1 MTLTRSSAFRLGAR
15 LTLLTALL
23 GATARLALGQA
34 APQPGQPLTLGD
46 AARLAARQSAG
57 AQIAELRVAEA
68 EARVRQ
74 ARAALFPEVSGAVTD
89 GQRTFN
95 TASFGISLPGFP
107 SNGEVL
113 GPVRNVDLRARGAY
127 NIYDPARSRR
137 INAARVGVQASS
149 AEAAS
154 QSELAAQNAAGAYL
168 RVLRTEAQVVARTAD
183 SALAAELV
191 TIAQNQ
197 LQAGVGVG
205 LDVTRAQAQ
214 LANTRAQIL
223 AVRNDRDRARLE
235 LIRALDLPVDA
246 PIVLADSLGGLAV
259 DSAADAE
266 PAALERALRDRPDVR
281 AAEAQARAARAQ
293 ISAIRAE
300 RLPSLGIVAD
310 EGLNGLSY
318 SHLLNT
324 YSYGLQVSVPIFEGF
339 AREGRVEAQT
349 AVVSEA
355 EVRLRD
361 LRLQAQV
368 EVRAAVLDIASAREQ
383 TVAARER
390 LRLAEQELSQ
400 ARERFQAGVAGSAD
414 VITASLLLNQSRN
427 LIIDAQTG
435 FQLARLNLARA
446 EGSVTSLR

>member
-1 MTLTRSSAFRLGAR
+1 MTLNRSTACRLGAR

-34 APQPGQPLTLGD
+34 TTPPGQPLTLGD
-46 AARLAARQSAG
+46 AARLAAQQSAG
-57 AQIAELRVAEA
+57 SELASLRVAEA
-68 EARVRQ
+68 EARVRER
-74 ARAALFPEVSGAVTD
+74 RAALFPQIGGALTD

-95 TASFGISLPGFP
+95 TASFGFSLPGLNP
-107 SNGEVL
+107 NGEII
-113 GPVRNVDLRARGAY
+113 GPVRNVDVRARIAQT
-127 NIYDPARSRR
+127 IYDPAARSR
-137 INAARVGVQASS
+137 INAARVGVQASN
-149 AEAAS
+149 AEALS
-154 QSELAAQNAAGAYL
+154 QRELAASNAASAYL
-168 RVLRTEAQVVARTAD
+168 RLLRADAQVVARTAD
-183 SALAAELV
+183 SSLAAELV

-214 LANTRAQIL
+214 VANTRAQIL

-235 LIRALDLPVDA
+235 LLRALDLPVDA
-246 PIVLADSLGGLAV
+246 PLTLADSLGSLAV
-259 DSAADAE
+259 DSAALTE
-266 PAALERALRDRPDVR
+266 PAALERAYRERPDVK

-300 RLPSLGIVAD
+300 RLPALGVVAD

-318 SHLLNT
+318 THLLNT
-324 YSYGLQVSVPIFEGF
+324 YSYGLQISVPIFEGF
-339 AREGRVEAQT
+339 SREGRVQEQQ

-355 EVRLRD
+355 DVRLRD

-368 EVRAAVLDIASAREQ
+368 EIRAALLDIASAREQ
-383 TVAARER
+383 TAAAQER

-400 ARERFQAGVAGSAD
+400 ARDRFQAGVAGSAD
-414 VITASLLLNQSRN
+414 VISASLLLNQSRN

-435 FQLARLNLARA
+435 YQVARLNLARA